1 MGPLQH
7 PVIILQDTDYNDL
20 NAIISFMYRGQCLV
34 SEKQLPSVLAAAKL
48 LQIRGLCDLKVQL
61 DKSLGEHRYSVIVI
75 TVISVVILVNE
86 SCNKHSIGIY
96 GYLYNK

>member
-20 NAIISFMYRGQCLV
+20 TAIISFIYRGQCLV

-48 LQIRGLCDLKVQL
+48 LQIRGLCDLKVMFFFI
-61 DKSLGEHRYSVIVI
+61 HN
-75 TVISVVILVNE
+75 TT
-86 SCNKHSIGIY
+86 
-96 GYLYNK
+96 